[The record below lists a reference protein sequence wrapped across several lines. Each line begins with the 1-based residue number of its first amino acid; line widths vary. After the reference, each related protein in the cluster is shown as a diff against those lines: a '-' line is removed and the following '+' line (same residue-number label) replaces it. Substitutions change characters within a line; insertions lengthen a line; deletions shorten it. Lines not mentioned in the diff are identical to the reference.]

1 MRANHTTTRKL
12 LHPNIDIDHNME
24 TTSFEELGLR
34 EDILAGVKKL
44 GYEQPSQI
52 QAKTIPVALTGID
65 IVGLSQTGSGKTAA
79 FTLPALQKIDLTLPE
94 TQLLILCPT
103 RELSVQVCEE
113 VNRLAYGLKGFSA
126 VPVYGGAPM
135 DRQTKALRS
144 GAQVVVG
151 TPGRVMDHL
160 KRRNLRTNNIL
171 TVILD
176 EADRMLDMG
185 FKDDMEEILSQIP
198 EERQTLFFSATMNKQ
213 VKSLISHFGKNPE
226 TIQIQQKALT
236 VSSIEQSYYEVRN
249 RSKIEVLCRLLDLHT
264 IRLGI
269 IFCNTKRMV
278 EECYESLHAR
288 GYSVDRLHGD
298 ITQNNRDRIFKRFRD
313 GGIELLIATDV
324 AARGLDID
332 EIDIVFNYDLPQDP
346 EDYVHRIG
354 RTGRAGRSGT
364 AVSFV
369 FGKDVYRLESI
380 ERYIKHTIR
389 REEIPSQ
396 EDIEG
401 KRAHKLFEQI
411 KERLDAKKFTSQATF
426 VDRLL
431 EQGHT
436 PTDITSALFCM
447 IMEEQGRE
455 SNAIDEDSEPIR
467 SSSDRRDRN
476 RRPKHRGSDRRSGG
490 GDRRGGGERRSGGGG
505 FKGGGGKRSFSKKR
519 FGGGDDSRRDGGG
532 NFKKKKRSTD

>member
-1 MRANHTTTRKL
+1 
-12 LHPNIDIDHNME
+12 ME
-24 TTSFEELGLR
+24 TTSFKSLGLR
-34 EDILAGVKKL
+34 EDILAGVNKL
-44 GYEQPSQI
+44 GYEAPSPI
-52 QAKTIPVALTGID
+52 QAKTIPVALTGVD

-79 FTLPALQKIDLTLPE
+79 FTLPSLQKIDLTLPE

-113 VNRLAYGLKGFSA
+113 VNRLAFGLRGISA

-135 DRQTKALRS
+135 DRQRKGLRS

-151 TPGRVMDHL
+151 TPGRIMDHL
-160 KRRNLRTNNIL
+160 KRNNLRTENIS

-185 FKDDMEEILSQIP
+185 FKDDMEEILGQIP
-198 EERQTLFFSATMNKQ
+198 SDRQTLFFSATMNKQ
-213 VKSLISHFGKNPE
+213 VQALIKHFGKDPQ
-226 TIQIQQKALT
+226 TIKVEQKALT
-236 VSSIEQSYYEVRN
+236 VASIDQSYYEVRN

-269 IFCNTKRMV
+269 IFCNTKMMV

-298 ITQNNRDRIFKRFRD
+298 ITQTNRDRIFKRFRD

-364 AVSFV
+364 AISFI
-369 FGKDVYRLESI
+369 FGKDIYRLEAI

-389 REEIPSQ
+389 REDIPSQ
-396 EDIEG
+396 EDVEG

-411 KERLDAKKFTSQATF
+411 KNRLEEKNFKNQASYT
-426 VDRLL
+426 DRLL
-431 EQGHT
+431 DQGHT
-436 PTDITSALFCM
+436 PTDIASVLFSM
-447 IMEEQGRE
+447 LLEEQGKE
-455 SNAIDEDSEPIR
+455 TSPIDEDSEPIR
-467 SSSDRRDRN
+467 ATTDRRYPRDNQKRKKKYGNSRN
-476 RRPKHRGSDRRSGG
+476 NRGNN
-490 GDRRGGGERRSGGGG
+490 RG
-505 FKGGGGKRSFSKKR
+505 SFSKDRAKPDH
-519 FGGGDDSRRDGGG
+519 GDARKDAFG
-532 NFKKKKRSTD
+532 NFKKKKRNKKTS